1 MKLEAVRRPAPIAL
15 AAFVLVTLAGAP
27 ALADGD
33 HDRRTA
39 TLLHQIKKA
48 RLVDLSHLWEIS
60 SPIAGVNPPYAFALK
75 DTHENTR
82 PNFDGHLSFAS
93 EVMEFSGQH
102 GAPNLDA
109 IGHIGRDGKL
119 FGGVDANASTS
130 DPDGIGASGV
140 GAHLAIDRF
149 PKDLLI
155 TRGVLLDVARL
166 LQRDGNPLPDNCG
179 NLPNQC
185 EITAAH
191 LERAAKRQGVK
202 IKRGDTIFIRTG
214 WGQHFKGNPDLY
226 KGDLSPGPSL
236 GGADWLIKHGARIV
250 GSDTLTFEKRPPIAG
265 TPGQPDFQIFPVH
278 MRLIPDSGVYIIENL
293 DLEEL
298 SRLRAYEFVVVIPP
312 LKVKGGTGSALRAF
326 ALVSEKGH
334 GHHRD

>member
-1 MKLEAVRRPAPIAL
+1 MKLESVLHASPVVAL
-15 AAFVLVTLAGAP
+15 TALLLAGAP
-27 ALADGD
+27 ALADN
-33 HDRRTA
+33 DRPSE
-39 TLLHQIKKA
+39 TLLHLIKKS
-48 RLVDLSHLWEIS
+48 RLVDLSHTWEIG
-60 SPIAGVNPPYAFALK
+60 SPIASVNPGYSFQLK
-75 DTHENTR
+75 DTHANTR

-93 EVMEFSGQH
+93 EVMGWSGQH

-166 LQRDGNPLPDNCG
+166 LQKDGSPLPADCS
-179 NLPNQC
+179 NLPNLC

-202 IKRGDTIFIRTG
+202 IRRGDTIFIRTG
-214 WGQHFKGNPDLY
+214 WGQFFPDPAAAATY
-226 KGDLSPGPSL
+226 AGGFSPGPSL
-236 GGADWLIKHGARIV
+236 GGAEWLIKQGARIV
-250 GSDTLTFEKRPPIAG
+250 GADTLTFEKRPPIAG
-265 TPGQPDFQIFPVH
+265 TPGQPDFRLFPVH
-278 MRLIPDSGVYIIENL
+278 MRLIADKGIYIIENL

-298 SRLRAYEFVVVIPP
+298 SRLRAYEFVAVIPP

-326 ALVSEKGH
+326 ALVADKRH
-334 GHHRD
+334 GRRDDD